1 MRVFLLLFICISSLH
16 LFCQN
21 SSIEKIVLKQTFS
34 EFTHKPT
41 TYRKFLEAPKS
52 TIGKLNPLYYLSA
65 GLLYTYQNIISE
77 QIQADCMYE
86 VSCSQYA
93 KLNVQKYGLIR
104 GTLLGFHQLN
114 NCIPSAIY
122 DYPEFKIN
130 KNEKI
135 INFK

>member
-1 MRVFLLLFICISSLH
+1 MRGLISTIIFISTLN
-16 LFCQN
+16 LYAQDT
-21 SSIEKIVLKQTFS
+21 SIESILLKQTFS
-34 EFTHKPT
+34 EIKYTPPEKRKVLQKPET
-41 TYRKFLEAPKS
+41 TM
-52 TIGKLNPLYYLSA
+52 GKLNPLYYISA

-93 KLNVQKYGLIR
+93 KLSVQKYGILR

-122 DYPEFKIN
+122 DYPDFKIN
-130 KNEKI
+130 KDEKI
-135 INFK
+135 INFR

>member
-1 MRVFLLLFICISSLH
+1 MRVITLIFLCMTTWTVFS
-16 LFCQN
+16 QN
-21 SSIEKIVLKQTFS
+21 SEIKDILLQQTFS
-34 EFTHKPT
+34 EFSYEHKEI
-41 TYRKFLEAPKS
+41 RKALNPPK
-52 TIGKLNPLYYLSA
+52 TLIGKLNPFYYISA

-77 QIQADCMYE
+77 QIQAECMYE

-104 GTLLGFHQLN
+104 GTFLGFHQLN

-122 DYPEFKIN
+122 DYPDFKIN
-130 KNEKI
+130 KDEKI